1 MIKKSA
7 KTIFTE
13 VKKLFNIDDIDINK
27 KLVSKR
33 ESYGKKKPH
42 LNTLLGMVIIMK
54 LHHYV

>member
-33 ESYGKKKPH
+33 EPYGKKK
-42 LNTLLGMVIIMK
+42 LT
-54 LHHYV
+54 

>member
-27 KLVSKR
+27 ILVSKR
-33 ESYGKKKPH
+33 ESYGKKKAH